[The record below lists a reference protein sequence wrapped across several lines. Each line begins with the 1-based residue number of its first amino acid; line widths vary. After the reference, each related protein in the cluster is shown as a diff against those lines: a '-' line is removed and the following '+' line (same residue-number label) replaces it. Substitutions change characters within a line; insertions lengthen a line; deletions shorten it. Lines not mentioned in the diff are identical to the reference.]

1 MLTSERQLRAQFSSF
16 IIGKEKLSYLLC
28 LHFYALEFGFLN
40 IPEKLT
46 LAMVR
51 GQLTFAVGNTRA
63 LGSAHEG
70 PRHIDSYLDGVI
82 EEL

>member
-1 MLTSERQLRAQFSSF
+1 M
-16 IIGKEKLSYLLC
+16 
-28 LHFYALEFGFLN
+28 HFYTLEFGFLT
-40 IPEKLT
+40 IPEKLP
-46 LAMVR
+46 LPVVR

>member
-1 MLTSERQLRAQFSSF
+1 MHFST
-16 IIGKEKLSYLLC
+16 
-28 LHFYALEFGFLN
+28 LEFGFLT

-46 LAMVR
+46 LPMVR
-51 GQLTFAVGNTRA
+51 GQLFFAVGNTRA
-63 LGSAHEG
+63 LGSAVEG

>member
-1 MLTSERQLRAQFSSF
+1 
-16 IIGKEKLSYLLC
+16 
-28 LHFYALEFGFLN
+28 
-40 IPEKLT
+40 
-46 LAMVR
+46 MVR